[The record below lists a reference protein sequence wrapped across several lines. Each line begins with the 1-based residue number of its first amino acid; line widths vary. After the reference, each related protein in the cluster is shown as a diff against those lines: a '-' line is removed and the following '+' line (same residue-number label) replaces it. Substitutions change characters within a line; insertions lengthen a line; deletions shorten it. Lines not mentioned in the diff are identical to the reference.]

1 MDTLTSIN
9 VFRTLAEVAIT
20 VAGGPASCTT
30 PPLPNAGAGDRW
42 KKFLSH
48 VSLTSSG
55 MGAPRTAHG
64 LQCAE
69 MVRWAQSRLG
79 ESRYRFFSNNC
90 EHLSEWC
97 VNGEHR
103 SLQVERLLGCVR
115 S

>member
-55 MGAPRTAHG
+55 
-64 LQCAE
+64 
-69 MVRWAQSRLG
+69 
-79 ESRYRFFSNNC
+79 FSNNC

>member
-30 PPLPNAGAGDRW
+30 PPLPNAG
-42 KKFLSH
+42 
-48 VSLTSSG
+48 
-55 MGAPRTAHG
+55 
-64 LQCAE
+64 AE